1 MCICAERRRG
11 LSYRSYLQ
19 RTQENGKAGGSK
31 YVKGNETLREVRDV
45 GGYMTVEVS
54 AVLPIIFMI
63 LWLFLGYLF
72 YFMNCGIAQGIM
84 AEVVPK
90 AADVKMRGADYKTG
104 EVSYGAINRKL
115 INSDLFSKNEEGDQK
130 AEKEIRELLSRHL
143 FLGKVVSVS
152 VSSST
157 GKVKAEI
164 KTKLMIP
171 AADFLSIFGFRIFE
185 YEGEYQTQGLSEIE
199 KVRRWS
205 VIERAVD

>member
-1 MCICAERRRG
+1 MCICAERRGG
-11 LSYRSYLQ
+11 LSHRSYLQ
-19 RTQENGKAGGSK
+19 RTQENGKAGGFK
-31 YVKGNETLREVRDV
+31 YVKGNETLREMRNV

-54 AVLPIIFMI
+54 AVLPIIFMV

-104 EVSYGAINRKL
+104 DISYGA

-143 FLGKVVSVS
+143 FLGKVVSIS

-164 KTKLMIP
+164 KIRLTIP
-171 AADFLSIFGFRIFE
+171 AADFLSIFGLRIFE
-185 YEGEYQTQGLSEIE
+185 YEGKYQTQGSSEIE

>member
-1 MCICAERRRG
+1 
-11 LSYRSYLQ
+11 
-19 RTQENGKAGGSK
+19 
-31 YVKGNETLREVRDV
+31 
-45 GGYMTVEVS
+45 MTVEVS
-54 AVLPIIFMI
+54 AVLPIIFMV

-104 EVSYGAINRKL
+104 EISYGA

-143 FLGKVVSVS
+143 FLGKVVSIS

-164 KTKLMIP
+164 KTRLTIP
-171 AADFLSIFGFRIFE
+171 AADFLSIFGLRIFE
-185 YEGEYQTQGLSEIE
+185 YEGEYQTQGSSEIE